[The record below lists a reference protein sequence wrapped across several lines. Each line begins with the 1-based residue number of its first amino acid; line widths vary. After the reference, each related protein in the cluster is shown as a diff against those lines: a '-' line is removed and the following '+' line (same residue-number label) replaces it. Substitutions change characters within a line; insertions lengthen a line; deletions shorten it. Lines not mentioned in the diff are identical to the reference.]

1 MPCPSNSNFSAIVY
15 GSVLLIVIAFSIHE
29 SCHPHID
36 PLSVCYIDAPKGRA
50 HADPSTEARCGWI
63 TKDELLP
70 ARQSDTTASDR
81 ENSADPLK
89 FVCKDLEARQKV
101 KLADLL
107 GNMKPSCQ
115 RVEAEFAYPPVAGHA
130 MPAIRYRLVNEPSS
144 SDKSD

>member
-15 GSVLLIVIAFSIHE
+15 GSVLLVVIALSIHE
-29 SCHPHID
+29 SCHPRID
-36 PLSVCYIDAPKGRA
+36 PLSVCHVNAPNGRA

-70 ARQSDTTASDR
+70 ARPSDTVASDR
-81 ENSADPLK
+81 ANSADPLK
-89 FVCKDLEARQKV
+89 FVCKNLQARQKV
-101 KLADLL
+101 RLVDLL
-107 GNMKPSCQ
+107 GSMKASCQ
-115 RVEAEFAYPPVAGHA
+115 RVEAEFAYPPVAGHD